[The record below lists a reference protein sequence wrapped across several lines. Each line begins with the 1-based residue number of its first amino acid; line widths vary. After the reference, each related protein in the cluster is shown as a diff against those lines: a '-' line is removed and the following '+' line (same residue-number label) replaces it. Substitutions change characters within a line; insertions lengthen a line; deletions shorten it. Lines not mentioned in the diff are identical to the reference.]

1 MAVGAFFDFDDT
13 LMRGNSGLRNIM
25 HYFFAL
31 RMNPLFGFSIAYSYL
46 KDYLIKRDP
55 DSFFSNVY
63 GFMKDRSIDVEAI
76 YCRDYYERK
85 LRKRVYEDAKKLV
98 RWHKKRGH
106 VVAVVTNSL
115 DIMVEGIRSQL
126 GIDHILAS
134 SLEVRE
140 GVITGR
146 TKTLNFGRHK
156 VRSIMKFAK
165 EHDIDLKASYA
176 YSDNNSDILMLS
188 EVGNP
193 VAVNPMRKMRRFA
206 LKHEWRIL
214 NLR

>member
-1 MAVGAFFDFDDT
+1 
-13 LMRGNSGLRNIM
+13 MRGNSGLRNIM

-31 RMNPLFGFSIAYSYL
+31 RMNPFFGFSIGYSYL
-46 KDYLIKRDP
+46 RHYIIGKDP
-55 DSFFSNVY
+55 DTFFNNVY
-63 GFMKDRSIDVEAI
+63 GFMKDRSIDEEAI

-126 GIDHILAS
+126 GIDHVLS
-134 SLEVRE
+134 STLEVKD
-140 GVITGR
+140 GIITGNA
-146 TKTLNFGRHK
+146 KMLNFGKHK
-156 VRSIMKFAK
+156 VNSIREFARK
-165 EHDIDLKASYA
+165 HNIDLKASFA

-193 VAVNPMRKMRRFA
+193 VAVNPMNKMKKFA
-206 LKHEWRIL
+206 IAHGWRIL